1 MANFS
6 HFRVGVI
13 SAGIALAIIV
23 FHFLFLSAPRSFSE
37 EQIFSIEPGVSLRAV
52 SLKLKDEGFIRSRV
66 FFEALVIVFA
76 GERHAVSTDYFF
88 EKKLPVYEVARRIAK
103 GKSAL
108 APIKLTIPEGFNNKE
123 IASAA
128 ARKLPNFDQEKFLVL
143 AQDKLGYLFPD
154 TYFFI
159 FRAGEEDVLKA
170 MGSNFET
177 KLAPLRPEIMT
188 TGKSEKSIIV
198 MASIIEKEARGSDRS
213 IISGILWKRL
223 SLGRALE
230 VDAAPETYKAKGLPK
245 APIANPG
252 LAAIKAAIHP
262 EDSPYLYY
270 LHDADGNIHYARS
283 FEEHKRNKE
292 LYLK

>member
-1 MANFS
+1 MEFS
-6 HFRVGVI
+6 QYKVFLVSVGTVLLI
-13 SAGIALAIIV
+13 LS
-23 FHFLFLSAPRSFSE
+23 FHALFLSAPKSFSE

-108 APIKLTIPEGFNNKE
+108 APIKLTIPEGFNNEE

-143 AQDKLGYLFPD
+143 AKDELGYLFPD

-159 FRAGEEDVLKA
+159 FRAGEEDVFKA
-170 MGSNFET
+170 MSSNFET
-177 KLAPLRPEIMT
+177 KLAPLRPEVMAA
-188 TGKSEKSIIV
+188 GKSEKSIIV